1 MNTKTGHLREGTFKS
16 GLEGKVKIKWE
27 CGRCIRPFDLW
38 YVLPEGLLER
48 NKCMVTNIASQ
59 QGVKCLGVKELKKH
73 ACVSNRSSYANFYS
87 GDY

>member
-1 MNTKTGHLREGTFKS
+1 MNTKTGHLGEGTFKS

-48 NKCMVTNIASQ
+48 NKCMVTKAPFTLAEILLATCSQ
-59 QGVKCLGVKELKKH
+59 RGG
-73 ACVSNRSSYANFYS
+73 NR
-87 GDY
+87 